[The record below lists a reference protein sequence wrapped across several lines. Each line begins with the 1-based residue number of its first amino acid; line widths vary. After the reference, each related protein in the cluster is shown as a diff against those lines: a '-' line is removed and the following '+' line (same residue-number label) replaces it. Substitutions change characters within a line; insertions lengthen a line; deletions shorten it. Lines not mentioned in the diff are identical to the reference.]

1 MKNNKI
7 IAPQR
12 ALKSSWRDECFSA
25 PKTKGTIIKRS
36 LSNRPAPI
44 GKLNGSFIKSSSF
57 GSSNEY

>member
-1 MKNNKI
+1 MSKSSFK
-7 IAPQR
+7 APQK

-36 LSNRPAPI
+36 LSNRAHAI
-44 GKLNGSFIKSSSF
+44 GKLNGSLVASSGF